1 MQGWINPSVHYHNAF
16 GILQEMID
24 NKHYSAPYLI
34 GRSLLPSAI
43 SGLLCGCF
51 SLLLIGLH
59 LLLLSLNIGTA
70 LPQFF
75 DGQWGIAYT
84 NTIVQPL
91 QTLFNNL
98 AFNNVLSIL
107 LWGVA
112 GLATYLLIEYVMHL
126 HSGWRHAEDDIQ
138 IVGERVIYH
147 PARRSFITTVLWRV
161 CILIIFTAIFI
172 LAQLPLQRLLAT
184 DPELVVGGLSLV
196 SSVRKLTIE
205 LVGWTLFAHCVVV
218 FLRLF
223 LMRTRLF
230 GDSVIE

>member
-1 MQGWINPSVHYHNAF
+1 
-16 GILQEMID
+16 MID

-51 SLLLIGLH
+51 SLLLIGVH
-59 LLLLSLNIGTA
+59 LLLLSLSIGTA
-70 LPQFF
+70 LPQIL

-84 NTIVQPL
+84 NAIVQPL

-98 AFNNVLSIL
+98 AFNNIL
-107 LWGVA
+107 GVMLWGVA

-138 IVGERVIYH
+138 IVGEQIIYH
-147 PARRSFITTVLWRV
+147 PARRSFLTTVLWRV
-161 CILIIFTAIFI
+161 CILIIFIAVFVI
-172 LAQLPLQRLLAT
+172 AQLPLQRLLAT
-184 DPELVVGGLSLV
+184 DPGLVIGGLSLT
-196 SSVRKLTIE
+196 SSVRKLTLE
-205 LVGWTLFAHCVVV
+205 LVGWTLFAHSVVV
-218 FLRLF
+218 FLRLI

-230 GDSVIE
+230 GDSAIE